1 MILQAKGHRPLYLLL
16 TCPPPC
22 FIELSMSIL
31 YMIRHGQASFG
42 EHNYDRLSEKGLR
55 QAGILGEHLINTGLR
70 ADAVYSW
77 TLQRQ
82 QATAQE
88 VIRRFKECGIDVPEP
103 SLCEALNELD
113 AHAIVVSQITDM
125 VSENPSLK
133 DDLERIYTDEK
144 SFKRIFEVAMLRW
157 VSGDFEK
164 PGIES
169 WDTFSSRVWKGITEI
184 MSRHNEGEK
193 ILLFTSGGPIA
204 ATMQKYLGLS
214 NEHTIKLSWQIIN
227 TSITRF
233 ACNNSDV
240 ALAGFNEIS
249 HLELKNDKNIITYR

>member
-1 MILQAKGHRPLYLLL
+1 
-16 TCPPPC
+16 
-22 FIELSMSIL
+22 
-31 YMIRHGQASFG
+31 
-42 EHNYDRLSEKGLR
+42 
-55 QAGILGEHLINTGLR
+55 
-70 ADAVYSW
+70 
-77 TLQRQ
+77 
-82 QATAQE
+82 
-88 VIRRFKECGIDVPEP
+88 
-103 SLCEALNELD
+103 
-113 AHAIVVSQITDM
+113 
-125 VSENPSLK
+125 
-133 DDLERIYTDEK
+133 
-144 SFKRIFEVAMLRW
+144 MLRW

>member
-1 MILQAKGHRPLYLLL
+1 
-16 TCPPPC
+16 
-22 FIELSMSIL
+22 MSTL

-82 QATAQE
+82 LATAQE
-88 VIRRFKECGIDVPEP
+88 VTRRFHERGIAMPELA
-103 SLCEALNELD
+103 LCEALNELD
-113 AHAIVVSQITDM
+113 AHAVVVSQIHDM
-125 VSENPSLK
+125 ISENPSVK
-133 DDLERIYTDEK
+133 DDLEKIYTDDQ

-164 PGIES
+164 EGVES
-169 WDTFSSRVWKGITEI
+169 WDTFSSKVWRGITEI
-184 MSRHNEGEK
+184 MSRHTGGK
-193 ILLFTSGGPIA
+193 KVFLFTSGGPIA
-204 ATMQKYLGLS
+204 ATVQKHLDLS
-214 NEHTIKLSWQIIN
+214 NEHTIRLSWQIAN
-227 TSITRF
+227 TSVTRF
-233 ACNNSDV
+233 VYNGSGA

-249 HLELKNDKNIITYR
+249 HLELQKERDMVTYR

>member
-1 MILQAKGHRPLYLLL
+1 MGR
-16 TCPPPC
+16 
-22 FIELSMSIL
+22 L

-42 EHNYDRLSEKGLR
+42 EDNYDRLSEKGVR

-70 ADAVYSW
+70 ADALYSW

-82 QATAQE
+82 QATAKE
-88 VIRRFKECGIDVPEP
+88 VISRFKERGIDTPEH

-113 AHAIVVSQITDM
+113 ARAVLISQIPDII
-125 VSENPSLK
+125 SENPSAR
-133 DDLERIYTDEK
+133 DDLDKIYTDENA
-144 SFKRIFEVAMLRW
+144 FKRIFEKAMLRW
-157 VSGDFEK
+157 VSGNFEK

-169 WDTFSSRVWKGITEI
+169 WDTFSSRVWEGIKDI
-184 MSRHNEGEK
+184 MSRHSTAKK

-214 NEHTIKLSWQIIN
+214 NEHTIRLSWQIVN

-233 ACNNSDV
+233 AYNSSGI

-249 HLELKNDKNIITYR
+249 HLELQNEKDIVTYR

>member
-1 MILQAKGHRPLYLLL
+1 
-16 TCPPPC
+16 
-22 FIELSMSIL
+22 
-31 YMIRHGQASFG
+31 MIRHGQASFG
-42 EHNYDRLSEKGLR
+42 DDNYDKLSEKGLR
-55 QAGILGEHLINTGLR
+55 QAGILADHLINTGLR
-70 ADAVYSW
+70 ADALYSW

-88 VIRRFKECGIDVPEP
+88 VIRCFKECGIDVPEP

-133 DDLERIYTDEK
+133 DDLERIYTDDQ